1 MSAEQAEKP
10 TPVVI
15 EETTVVAPPND
26 ADIEPEDVEQAL
38 GIVIKKSIE
47 VNGLIRG
54 ISQVARALD
63 SRTAHLCILADDCE
77 EAGYKKLIAALCA
90 QNNIDL
96 VRVPERAK
104 LAEWAGLVKRDRTG
118 AVKKHFKCSCVA
130 IRNFGEQ
137 TRALDMLLEQI
148 K

>member
-1 MSAEQAEKP
+1 MSAPEVTEAAP
-10 TPVVI
+10 AAPAPVVD
-15 EETTVVAPPND
+15 E
-26 ADIEPEDVEQAL
+26 EPEDVEAAL
-38 GIVIKKSIE
+38 AIVIKKSIE

-63 SRTAHLCILADDCE
+63 GRTAHLCILADDCE
-77 EAGYKKLIAALCA
+77 EEQYKKLIQALCA

-96 VRVPERAK
+96 VRVPEKSK

-130 IRNFGEQ
+130 IRNFGE
-137 TRALDMLLEQI
+137 TTKALDMLLEQI

>member
-1 MSAEQAEKP
+1 MSAEPEQVVAAPENVA
-10 TPVVI
+10 PVV
-15 EETTVVAPPND
+15 PND

-38 GIVIKKSIE
+38 SIVIKKSIE

-54 ISQVARALD
+54 VSQVARALD
-63 SRTAHLCILADDCE
+63 SRTAHLCILAENCE
-77 EAGYKKLIAALCA
+77 EEGYKKLVSALCA

-96 VRVPERAK
+96 VKVPERDM

>member
-1 MSAEQAEKP
+1 MSAAPATTTE
-10 TPVVI
+10 PVVAA
-15 EETTVVAPPND
+15 VAPVAPAVD
-26 ADIEPEDVEQAL
+26 EEPENVEAAL

-63 SRTAHLCILADDCE
+63 SRTAQLCILAEDCE
-77 EAGYKKLIAALCA
+77 EAQYKKLIQALCA

-96 VRVPERAK
+96 VRVQERSQ

-118 AVKKHFKCSCVA
+118 AIKKHFKCSCVA
-130 IRNFGEQ
+130 VRNFGEN

>member
-1 MSAEQAEKP
+1 MSAPAVENPPAN
-10 TPVVI
+10 
-15 EETTVVAPPND
+15 EETTQQAAATAAVD
-26 ADIEPEDVEQAL
+26 EEPEDVMSAL
-38 GIVIKKSIE
+38 AIVIKKSIE

-77 EAGYKKLIAALCA
+77 EAQYKKLIAALCSV
-90 QNNIDL
+90 NNIDL
-96 VRVPERAK
+96 VRVPKREE

-137 TRALDMLLEQI
+137 SKALEMLLEQI

>member
-1 MSAEQAEKP
+1 MSAEP
-10 TPVVI
+10 TVESGAVAAPAAAAPAD
-15 EETTVVAPPND
+15 ETPK
-26 ADIEPEDVEQAL
+26 DVESAL
-38 GIVIKKSIE
+38 AIVIRKSIE

-54 ISQVARALD
+54 LSQVARALD
-63 SRTAHLCILADDCE
+63 ARTAHLCILADDCE
-77 EAGYKKLIAALCA
+77 EAQYKKLIAALCA

>member
-1 MSAEQAEKP
+1 MSAEADTTSPAVENAA
-10 TPVVI
+10 PVAA
-15 EETTVVAPPND
+15 APVD
-26 ADIEPEDVEQAL
+26 AEPENVEQAL
-38 GIVIKKSIE
+38 AIVIRKSIE

-63 SRTAHLCILADDCE
+63 SRTAHLCILAEDCE
-77 EAGYKKLIAALCA
+77 EAQYQKLIQALCA

-96 VRVPERAK
+96 VKVPERAK
-104 LAEWAGLVKRDRTG
+104 LAEWAGLVTRDRTG
-118 AVKKHFKCSCVA
+118 AIKKSLKCSCVA
-130 IRNFGEQ
+130 IRNFGET

>member
-1 MSAEQAEKP
+1 MSAEDEKP
-10 TPVVI
+10 TVNETAAAPAAAAVED
-15 EETTVVAPPND
+15 EEPADTT
-26 ADIEPEDVEQAL
+26 QAL
-38 GIVIKKSIE
+38 SIVIKKSME
-47 VNGLIRG
+47 ANGLIRG

-77 EAGYKKLIAALCA
+77 EQQYKKLIAALC
-90 QNNIDL
+90 QVNNIDL
-96 VRVPERAK
+96 VRVPKREE

-118 AVKKHFKCSCVA
+118 AVKKHFKCSCIA

-137 TRALDMLLEQI
+137 TKALTMLLEQI

>member
-1 MSAEQAEKP
+1 MSTESV
-10 TPVVI
+10 PVV
-15 EETTVVAPPND
+15 EAVAAAAPPVNETPDSVED
-26 ADIEPEDVEQAL
+26 ALA
-38 GIVIKKSIE
+38 IVIKKSIE

-54 ISQVARALD
+54 LSQVARALD
-63 SRTAHLCILADDCE
+63 GRTAHLCILAEDCE
-77 EAGYKKLIAALCA
+77 EAPYKKLVAALCA

-96 VRVPERAK
+96 VRVPSRQQ
-104 LAEWAGLVKRDRTG
+104 LAEWDGLVKRDRAG